1 MDKDAPC
8 SSKTKLYSSSDKD
21 KKIPPLRIKRSNIKR
36 HSPSPRPRFKCRDPP
51 PVNPIADQVS
61 EKDFQD
67 LQKYKDIPTDPD
79 TIKNYLQNNLSR
91 EKLLPRTQRGKR
103 QFITQH
109 IPDNIYDLLHP
120 NATEDANRNNDEIMQ
135 KDCVD
140 DEKVVEEMPT
150 EMPSLSTKEVDKNVL
165 KEKIKITSSSVL
177 SSASR
182 ETDSPEAKKRRI
194 EMVDSSQP
202 ETLENSV
209 TSSPLIEVQ
218 NNLDRDSLSRSQSI
232 CSGLE
237 TSNDQENSTMDPNDS
252 PTPRSKKRK
261 SQTWG
266 KKRGKR
272 AKAKVDTAQEDTESQ
287 EKKPERPPYW
297 FLVSILVRR
306 MLTKAMGKKWTFLS
320 AYDRSKLSAN
330 PKTGLLD
337 HPFRI
342 PGRPEPFSK
351 ESASYC

>member
-1 MDKDAPC
+1 MD
-8 SSKTKLYSSSDKD
+8 
-21 KKIPPLRIKRSNIKR
+21 
-36 HSPSPRPRFKCRDPP
+36 
-51 PVNPIADQVS
+51 
-61 EKDFQD
+61 D
-67 LQKYKDIPTDPD
+67 L
-79 TIKNYLQNNLSR
+79 
-91 EKLLPRTQRGKR
+91 LLP
-103 QFITQH
+103 IT
-109 IPDNIYDLLHP
+109 
-120 NATEDANRNNDEIMQ
+120 TEDDNGNNDEIMQ

-140 DEKVVEEMPT
+140 NEKVVEEMPT
-150 EMPSLSTKEVDKNVL
+150 EMPSLSTKEVDKNIL

-182 ETDSPEAKKRRI
+182 ETDSPQAKKGRI

-202 ETLENSV
+202 ETLETSV
-209 TSSPLIEVQ
+209 TFSPLIEVQ

-232 CSGLE
+232 CSGSE

-261 SQTWG
+261 SKTWG

-272 AKAKVDTAQEDTESQ
+272 VKPKDDKTQDDTEPQ
-287 EKKPERPPYW
+287 QKKPERPEYW
-297 FLVSILVRR
+297 FLVSILVNR
-306 MLTKAMGKKWTFLS
+306 MVTKATGKKWTFLS
-320 AYDRSKLSAN
+320 AHDRSKLSSN

-351 ESASYC
+351 ESASYCVKYAETVAKYTDKEKEYWNKQDM